1 MPTRRTGRAHP
12 HGRRQGSDEPTRG
25 FPWAD
30 SSLARISA
38 RAQNAPQRRRRGVSD
53 WYAFTLSF
61 KGVVLEGLE
70 VAFIL
75 LTFGANQHNIGLA
88 ALAALAAVVVV
99 VLAGVLVRAPLAQVP
114 ENTMKFVVG

>member
-1 MPTRRTGRAHP
+1 
-12 HGRRQGSDEPTRG
+12 
-25 FPWAD
+25 
-30 SSLARISA
+30 
-38 RAQNAPQRRRRGVSD
+38 
-53 WYAFTLSF
+53 
-61 KGVVLEGLE
+61 VVLEGLE